1 MRLSRSASVELP
13 SEYTDTCS
21 GVVRVWPDVAVKGFC
36 GEGWVPGLRGR
47 AGLLGL
53 AWDEVR
59 FSLVGWDELSFSW
72 VGVVSCL
79 ALGFLCNGSGVRV
92 LFVRACLRSG
102 FFLGDE
108 LCLI

>member
-36 GEGWVPGLRGR
+36 GEGGVPGLRGR

-79 ALGFLCNGSGVRV
+79 ALASISRGAKIQACVCSLNSLLFGRFHVRT
-92 LFVRACLRSG
+92 
-102 FFLGDE
+102 
-108 LCLI
+108 